1 MIITGVDTPAP
12 APIPDLREQLRVEL
26 NMAHRDGI
34 RAKSAVKRQADHVAA
49 AKALLQ
55 QLGEQ
60 GP

>member
-1 MIITGVDTPAP
+1 MIITGVDTPTP
-12 APIPDLREQLRVEL
+12 APTPEL
-26 NMAHRDGI
+26 LAQIQAEIDMAHADGI